1 MKKRFMIL
9 VVPALLLS
17 AGGASAISDAQ
28 YRAIQDLGALN
39 GVALHCKYLDQ
50 TRKMKRALILAL
62 PKRRVLGQ
70 AFEFATNDAF
80 LEFIENEDEC
90 PESADFTARVDRQ
103 IETLQA
109 AFSAGKTT
117 TN

>member
-1 MKKRFMIL
+1 M
-9 VVPALLLS
+9 AL
-17 AGGASAISDAQ
+17 SDVQ

-50 TRKMKRALILAL
+50 TRKMKKALILAL

-70 AFEFATNDAF
+70 AFELATNDAF

-90 PESADFTARVDRQ
+90 PGSADFTARVDRQ
-103 IETLQA
+103 IITLQE

-117 TN
+117 AE